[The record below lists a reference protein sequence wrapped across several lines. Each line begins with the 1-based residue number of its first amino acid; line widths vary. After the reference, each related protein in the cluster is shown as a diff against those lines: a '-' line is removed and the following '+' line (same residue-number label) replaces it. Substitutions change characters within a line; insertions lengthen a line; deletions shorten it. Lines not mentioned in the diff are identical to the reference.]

1 MADQLT
7 REELNEM
14 KEAFGRFD
22 KDGSGTISTNELSAL
37 MRSLGKNPAET
48 DLQGMINDVDADGNG
63 TIEFPEFLTLMAT
76 YQANYTDSKDELRET
91 FKIFDKD
98 GNGFITTAEFRQV
111 LISLG
116 ERYTDAEINQM
127 IRDNDI
133 DGDGRINYQ
142 VRM

>member
-1 MADQLT
+1 
-7 REELNEM
+7 M
-14 KEAFGRFD
+14 KAAFGRFD
-22 KDGSGTISTNELSAL
+22 KDGSGTISTNELGAL
-37 MRSLGKNPAET
+37 MRSLGKDPAGT

-63 TIEFPEFLTLMAT
+63 TIEFPEFLTLMST
-76 YQANYTDSKDELRET
+76 YRANYTDPKDELKET
-91 FKIFDKD
+91 FKVFDKD

-142 VRM
+142 